1 MVMDSSLKNYNFSPV
16 TMKSIRSIHNNLLKI
31 LVQFELKAIFH
42 ILANPFFPYT
52 TINFYVPSLS
62 LFFFI
67 LHPILFFYL
76 VSQNFKKEKKK
87 LNTNLKKSV
96 AKKTPSLSFANWV
109 KFHIY
114 KYQDLHRQS
123 RVVTLVI

>member
-87 LNTNLKKSV
+87 KTQYKSQKIGGEENTITQL
-96 AKKTPSLSFANWV
+96 
-109 KFHIY
+109 
-114 KYQDLHRQS
+114 RQ
-123 RVVTLVI
+123 LG